1 MNSTAWHDET
11 ALIHGGLD
19 RSHYGETAEALY
31 LTSGFVYES
40 AEQAEARFKGEDAGF
55 IYSRY
60 GNPTVGLFERRMAE
74 LEGTETCFATA
85 SGMAAVFSSLAC
97 QLEAGDHIVASRV
110 LFGSC
115 LQVVTSILPKF
126 GIEYS
131 LVDGAD
137 LKAWQQAIKPNTKL
151 FFCESPANP
160 TLSLVDIAGLAALA
174 KQADARL
181 VVDNA
186 FASPAVQNA
195 KALGADIV
203 IYSATKHIDGQGRCL
218 GGAICCSD
226 AFFKEKLQPFVRHT
240 GPAMS
245 PFNAWVLAKSL
256 ETLGLRVDRMS
267 SSACSIAKALGQLPF
282 VEQVAYPGC
291 ASHPQHALAE
301 TQMKS
306 GGSLLTF
313 KVVGDKAATFRLMNC
328 LNLIKIS
335 NNLGDSKSLITHPAT
350 TTHRTLAGED
360 REVCGITDNLLR
372 LSVGLEAAEDLV
384 SDLEQ
389 AGS

>member
-1 MNSTAWHDET
+1 MNTTPWQDET
-11 ALIHGGLD
+11 ALIHGGIE
-19 RSHYGETAEALY
+19 RSQYGETAEALY

-40 AEQAEARFKGEDAGF
+40 AEQAEARFKGEDSGY

-60 GNPTVGLFERRMAE
+60 GNPTVSLFERRIAD

-85 SGMAAVFSSLAC
+85 SGMAAVFSALAC
-97 QLEAGDHIVASRV
+97 QLNAGDHIVASRV

-115 LQVVTSILPKF
+115 LQVVTSILPRF
-126 GIEYS
+126 GVEFT

-137 LKAWQQAIKPNTKL
+137 LEAWQQAVKPNTKL

-160 TLSLVDIAGLAALA
+160 TLALVDIVGVAKIANSAGATF
-174 KQADARL
+174 

-195 KALGADIV
+195 KALGADV
-203 IYSATKHIDGQGRCL
+203 VVYSATKHIDGQGRCL
-218 GGAICCSD
+218 GGAICCTND
-226 AFFKEKLQPFVRHT
+226 FFKEKLQPFVRHA

-256 ETLGLRVDRMS
+256 ETISLRVDRMS
-267 SSACSIAKALGQLPF
+267 ESASALAAALQQMPF
-282 VEQVAYPGC
+282 VETVTYTGC
-291 ASHPQHALAE
+291 PSHPQSDLARR
-301 TQMKS
+301 QMKS
-306 GGSLLTF
+306 GGTMLTF
-313 KVVGDKAATFRLMNC
+313 KVKGGKAETFAMMNN

-335 NNLGDSKSLITHPAT
+335 NNLGDSKSLVTHPAT
-350 TTHRTLAGED
+350 TTHRTLAGEE
-360 REVCGITDNLLR
+360 REICGITDNLLR
-372 LSVGLEAAEDLV
+372 LSVGLEASIDLIT
-384 SDLEQ
+384 DIEQ

>member
-1 MNSTAWHDET
+1 MNSTPWQDET
-11 ALIHGGLD
+11 ALIHGGIE
-19 RSHYGETAEALY
+19 RSQYGETAEALY

-40 AEQAEARFKGEDAGF
+40 AEQAEARFKGEDSGY

-60 GNPTVGLFERRMAE
+60 GNPTVSLFEHRIAE

-85 SGMAAVFSSLAC
+85 SGMAAVFSALAC
-97 QLEAGDHIVASRV
+97 QLNAGDHIVASRV

-115 LQVVTSILPKF
+115 LQVVTSILPRF
-126 GIEYS
+126 GIEYT

-137 LKAWQQAIKPNTKL
+137 LEAWQQAVKPNTKL

-160 TLSLVDIAGLAALA
+160 TLTLVDIVGVANIANSAGATF
-174 KQADARL
+174 

-195 KALGADIV
+195 KTLGADIV
-203 IYSATKHIDGQGRCL
+203 VYSATKHIDGQGRCL
-218 GGAICCSD
+218 GGAICCTND
-226 AFFKEKLQPFVRHT
+226 FFKEKLQPFVRHS

-256 ETLGLRVDRMS
+256 ETMSLRVDRMS
-267 SSACSIAKALGQLPF
+267 ASAASLAAALQQMPF
-282 VEQVAYPGC
+282 VERVAYPGC
-291 ASHPQHALAE
+291 PSHPQSELAQR
-301 TQMKS
+301 QMKS

-313 KVVGDKAATFRLMNC
+313 KVKGGKSETFAMMNK

-350 TTHRTLAGED
+350 TTHRTLAGEE
-360 REVCGITDNLLR
+360 REICGITENLLR
-372 LSVGLEAAEDLV
+372 LSVGLEASIDLIT
-384 SDLEQ
+384 DIEQ